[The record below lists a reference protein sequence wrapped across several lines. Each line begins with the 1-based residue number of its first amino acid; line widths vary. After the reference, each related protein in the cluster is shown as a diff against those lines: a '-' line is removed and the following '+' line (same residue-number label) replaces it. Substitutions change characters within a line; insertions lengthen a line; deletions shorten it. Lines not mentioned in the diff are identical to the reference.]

1 MEAAWEHLEMGGGA
15 TMGLS
20 CALFRSQECKL
31 QRVGRRDDATPR
43 NPKNCA
49 KALGKFGTTT
59 QHTGP
64 ECVLL
69 AQSPR

>member
-1 MEAAWEHLEMGGGA
+1 
-15 TMGLS
+15 MGLS
-20 CALFRSQECKL
+20 CVLFISQECKL
-31 QRVGRRDDATPR
+31 LGVGSRDDATPR

-49 KALGKFGTTT
+49 KALGKFGTIT